1 MVVAI
6 GLVVVI
12 VASIALS
19 VALLGSTGPSRRVQ
33 DQPSASPTSSH
44 PITTTNAAPPVWRVG
59 WGSAMAWGNGE
70 ASNVTVRDL
79 ATVGTGGEA
88 VRIRIS
94 NVFGNEPLVIGA
106 GSVGLAAAGAGVV
119 PGTLHALTF
128 GGARGTT
135 VPVGQVSY
143 SDAVSMDVSD
153 LQTLAIS
160 VYVSGRELVTV
171 HPCCTKI
178 VSYFT
183 PNGGG
188 DLTGSVSG
196 VGLSEP
202 SPWERWVDAVDV
214 LQTTG
219 EGSIVVVGDSI
230 TDGYHTSVRWTDV
243 LQKRIDMLPPSEQ
256 RAVVNEGITAN
267 ALTAVVRTDDL
278 TGGGP
283 SGVSRLARDALTQAG
298 VSEVVLFLGTND
310 LWFGATADQVI
321 AGYEQAIAAAH
332 GAGVR
337 IDVVTLLP
345 RSTSPEERWTP
356 LQQRYLQ
363 QVDQWIL
370 TSGAFDAVLNLGTSV
385 ADVYDGGCAPTA
397 IFPMYDSGDHLH
409 PDAQG
414 QTAMANAVD
423 GAALDVPPLPGVP
436 PLVTVAPTP
445 GCQGVSGIPSAIT
458 PTSR

>member
-1 MVVAI
+1 MVAF
-6 GLVVVI
+6 GLVAVI
-12 VASIALS
+12 VASIALFVAS
-19 VALLGSTGPSRRVQ
+19 VGSTGPSRRVQ
-33 DQPSASPTSSH
+33 GEPSSASPTSSH
-44 PITTTNAAPPVWRVG
+44 PTTTTAAPPVWRVG

-79 ATVGTGGEA
+79 ATVGIGGEA

-94 NVFGNEPLVIGA
+94 NVFGNDPLVIGA
-106 GSVGLAAAGAGVV
+106 ASVGLAAAGAGVV

-128 GGARGTT
+128 GGAPATT
-135 VPVGQVSY
+135 VPVGQESY
-143 SDAVSMDVSD
+143 SDAVKMDVSD

-160 VYVSGRELVTV
+160 VYVSGRELVSV

-188 DLTGSVSG
+188 NLTGSVSG

-219 EGSIVVVGDSI
+219 QGSIVVVGDSI
-230 TDGYHTSVRWTDV
+230 TDGYHTSLRWTDV

-298 VSEVVLFLGTND
+298 VSEVILFLGTND
-310 LWFGATADQVI
+310 LWFGATGAQVI

-332 GAGVR
+332 GEAIR
-337 IDVVTLLP
+337 IVAVTLLP
-345 RSTSPEERWTP
+345 RSTSRDERWTP
-356 LQQRYLQ
+356 LQQSYLQ

-385 ADVYDGGCAPTA
+385 ADVYDGACAPTA
-397 IFPMYDSGDHLH
+397 MFPMYDSGDHLH

-414 QTAMANAVD
+414 QTAMADAVD
-423 GAALDVPPLPGVP
+423 GAALDLHPLPGVP
-436 PLVTVAPTP
+436 LLVTVVPTP
-445 GCQGVSGIPSAIT
+445 GCHGVSGIPGVT
-458 PTSR
+458 TSTSG